1 RPGGSVTG
9 FMIYEYSFGAKR
21 LELLKQIAPSVT
33 RAGVLRDPTNSGAT
47 AEFAAMQAVA
57 QSLRMEVSP
66 IDSRREDGE
75 IERAI
80 ASFAR
85 LPNGGLILTPASA
98 SVRTDLIV
106 TLAAQHKLPAVY
118 PFHYMVTGGG
128 LISYGPNVVDQ
139 CRRAAGYVDRIL

>member
-1 RPGGSVTG
+1 DVDRERISAAELVALAPEVILASGTLSVAAVQRVNRTLPIVFVGVTDPVGAGFVDSLARPGGSVTG

-66 IDSRREDGE
+66 ID
-75 IERAI
+75 
-80 ASFAR
+80 
-85 LPNGGLILTPASA
+85 
-98 SVRTDLIV
+98 
-106 TLAAQHKLPAVY
+106 
-118 PFHYMVTGGG
+118 
-128 LISYGPNVVDQ
+128 
-139 CRRAAGYVDRIL
+139 